1 MLNAN
6 EYDTQHHGS
15 QDVSDEEYRQMRSAE
30 DDDYKPVVAYQTQTL
45 SSGAIYM
52 PSPGCIP

>member
-1 MLNAN
+1 MPNGRGMIYSLKHILADQA
-6 EYDTQHHGS
+6 ETAS
-15 QDVSDEEYRQMRSAE
+15 QDTLVN
-30 DDDYKPVVAYQTQTL
+30 PYQTQTL